1 MKRRTVFILAL
12 VATVLAAGAQER
24 LTLQQC
30 LKMGLERNL
39 ALRVKEGEVRKA
51 PHNLSENRAK
61 LLPQLNGVVSANDN
75 FDPPVSVTDGSAYGT
90 LYNVTKTLQY
100 NASAGLQLQMPLYNK
115 QLYTAM
121 DITRLLNSIDRM
133 SYEKARE
140 DLIMQISQMY
150 YLAQNTVEQLGLVRD
165 NIRRLKALRDITVAF
180 YDNSMALEVDV
191 QRVNINLENLQVQYD
206 NAQAMLTQQYNMLK
220 YVLDYPAEQ
229 EICVELPQTDKVV
242 EPSLPGLSTNL
253 YELQLLQARET
264 LAKKQLSMTREGY
277 LPTLSLSGSWMFS
290 SYTDKLSHW
299 FHSGPSNHWYRSN
312 GLGLSL
318 RVPIFDGWD
327 KRSKIRKN
335 KIDIETAQTQYANT
349 LKNLQT
355 QYVNATCDME
365 NNRRNYKKQKDNC
378 TLAENVCRVT
388 TDRYK
393 EGIASMTDVLQDE
406 MRITEAQNNYIT
418 AHYNYQVANL
428 TLLKLTGQ
436 LDKLM

>member
-1 MKRRTVFILAL
+1 MGTPDFAL
-12 VATVLAAGAQER
+12 FSLKALCESGENVVAVVTQTDKPKGRGYTLTPPPVKLYAAERGIPVYQPKTLKDGAFADELAAIDPEMIVVVAFG
-24 LTLQQC
+24 
-30 LKMGLERNL
+30 
-39 ALRVKEGEVRKA
+39 
-51 PHNLSENRAK
+51 K
-61 LLPQLNGVVSANDN
+61 LLP
-75 FDPPVSVTDGSAYGT
+75 
-90 LYNVTKTLQY
+90 
-100 NASAGLQLQMPLYNK
+100 
-115 QLYTAM
+115 
-121 DITRLLNSIDRM
+121 
-133 SYEKARE
+133 
-140 DLIMQISQMY
+140 
-150 YLAQNTVEQLGLVRD
+150 
-165 NIRRLKALRDITVAF
+165 
-180 YDNSMALEVDV
+180 
-191 QRVNINLENLQVQYD
+191 
-206 NAQAMLTQQYNMLK
+206 K

-318 RVPIFDGWD
+318 RVPIFDGFD
-327 KRSKIRKN
+327 KRSKIRKG

>member
-1 MKRRTVFILAL
+1 MKRRIVFILAL

-61 LLPQLNGVVSANDN
+61 LLPQLSGVASANDN

-115 QLYTAM
+115 QLYTAI

-318 RVPIFDGWD
+318 RVPIFDGFD
-327 KRSKIRKN
+327 KRSKIRKG